1 MSAKGNVSRPK
12 VFGSAV
18 VSPRGQIVIPVSA
31 RRELGIDSADTLLV
45 CGPPHGQ
52 GLLLIKVDAVEQ
64 MLSMLGEQLTNFENM
79 VKDYKLT
86 ETNGEGE
93 VD

>member
-1 MSAKGNVSRPK
+1 MSAKGDFSRPR

-18 VSPRGQIVIPVSA
+18 VSPRGQVVIPASA
-31 RRELGIDSADTLLV
+31 RKELSIDSGDTLLV

-52 GLLLIKVDAVEQ
+52 GLLLLKVDAVEQ
-64 MLSMLGEQLTNFENM
+64 MLSMLGEQLTNFENV

-86 ETNGEGE
+86 ETNREGE